1 VDERMAVDL
10 LEARI
15 LGEDD
20 RQQVSAQHA
29 AEEDAEDSAEG
40 DGRTPHDR
48 TASPSTALGV
58 Q

>member
-1 VDERMAVDL
+1 MAVDL

>member
-1 VDERMAVDL
+1 MAVDL
-10 LEARI
+10 LEVRI

-20 RQQVSAQHA
+20 RQDVAAEHS
-29 AEEDAEDSAEG
+29 AEEDAEYSAEG

-48 TASPSTALGV
+48 TASSSTALGA